1 MKLLIALLAIFVS
14 APALAQFSS
23 PWGDAPFWERPSA
36 RSNAAPRESVPRGPS
51 IASGG
56 ARPEITPK
64 APASIVFPY
73 SYPANSVIIDTSERK
88 LYYVMGDQQAY
99 EYPISVGR
107 DGFSWTGTESI
118 SRIQTWPDWYP
129 PSEMR
134 ARDRRLPEKMTGGVR
149 NPLGAVALYLGNSLY
164 RIHGTNDEETIGEAA
179 SSGCFRMMNSAALHL
194 VSLVQVG
201 ASVHVLDHL
210 PPPVV
215 AQQPLFPDSD
225 RSSLAGP
232 APWSAQSRAAIS
244 AP

>member
-1 MKLLIALLAIFVS
+1 MKLLIAFMAILLS

-23 PWGDAPFWERPSA
+23 PWGDAPFWERPSV
-36 RSNAAPRESVPRGPS
+36 RPNAAPQPGYQPQSAPRGPS

-56 ARPEITPK
+56 RRPEIALK
-64 APASIVFPY
+64 EPASIAFPY
-73 SYPANSVIIDTSERK
+73 SYPANSIIIDTSERK
-88 LYYVMGDQQAY
+88 LYYVLGDQQAY

-107 DGFSWTGTESI
+107 DGFTWTGTEAI

-194 VSLVQVG
+194 ASLVQIG
-201 ASVHVLDHL
+201 TPVHVLDQL

-215 AQQPLFPDSD
+215 AQQPLFPDSN
-225 RSSLAGP
+225 RSSLGGP
-232 APWSAQSRAAIS
+232 TEPAQHQ
-244 AP
+244 

>member
-1 MKLLIALLAIFVS
+1 MKLLIALLVIFLS

-23 PWGDAPFWERPSA
+23 PWGDAPFWERPSGRQSA
-36 RSNAAPRESVPRGPS
+36 PRGPS

-73 SYPANSVIIDTSERK
+73 SYPANSVII
-88 LYYVMGDQQAY
+88 DQQAY

-179 SSGCFRMMNSAALHL
+179 SSGCFRMMNSAAIHL
-194 VSLVQVG
+194 ASLVQVG

-232 APWSAQSRAAIS
+232 APWSAQSKAAIS

>member
-1 MKLLIALLAIFVS
+1 MKLLIALLVIFLS

-36 RSNAAPRESVPRGPS
+36 RSNASSQESAPRGPS

-56 ARPEITPK
+56 ALPEIAPK

-88 LYYVMGDQQAY
+88 LYYVLGDQQAY

-164 RIHGTNDEETIGEAA
+164 RIHGTNAEKTIGEAA

-194 VSLVQVG
+194 ASLVQVG

-215 AQQPLFPDSD
+215 AQQPLFPNSD

-232 APWSAQSRAAIS
+232 APWSAQSKAAIG

>member
-1 MKLLIALLAIFVS
+1 MKLLVALLAILLS

-23 PWGDAPFWERPSA
+23 PWGDAPFWERPSV
-36 RSNAAPRESVPRGPS
+36 RSNAAPQSGYRPKSAPRGPA

-56 ARPEITPK
+56 RRPEI
-64 APASIVFPY
+64 ALNEPASIAFPY
-73 SYPANSVIIDTSERK
+73 SYPANSIIIDTSERK
-88 LYYVMGDQQAY
+88 LFYVLGDQQAY

-107 DGFSWTGTESI
+107 DGFTWTGTEAI
-118 SRIQTWPDWYP
+118 SRIQKWPDWYP

-194 VSLVQVG
+194 ASLVQIGVP
-201 ASVHVLDHL
+201 VHVLDQL

-215 AQQPLFPDSD
+215 AQQPLFPDRS
-225 RSSLAGP
+225 RSSLGGP
-232 APWSAQSRAAIS
+232 TEPAQ
-244 AP
+244 PQ

>member
-1 MKLLIALLAIFVS
+1 MKLLIALLVIFLS

-36 RSNAAPRESVPRGPS
+36 RSNASPQESAPRGPS

-56 ARPEITPK
+56 ARPEIAPK

-88 LYYVMGDQQAY
+88 LYYVLGDQQAY

-164 RIHGTNDEETIGEAA
+164 RIHGTNAEKTIGEAA
-179 SSGCFRMMNSAALHL
+179 SSGCFRMMTRLPFTLPRWCRSARLSTFL
-194 VSLVQVG
+194 TTCRRLWS
-201 ASVHVLDHL
+201 
-210 PPPVV
+210 
-215 AQQPLFPDSD
+215 
-225 RSSLAGP
+225 RSSLCFQTAIAVPWPGQLRGP
-232 APWSAQSRAAIS
+232 PSLKPQ
-244 AP
+244 